1 MGPTFAMGPDG
12 AIEPPGAMEANQT
25 PVKPPRKY
33 QMFEMSPTSDE
44 LRVSNVPAPS
54 LQLLNCSS
62 QKPADEWM
70 EEEDKARQGQIDKL
84 AEELKQTSL
93 KNVNS
98 RKPVSTSSK
107 TKLDEFKEASPA
119 KASPG
124 PPAKQR
130 SRQPSGVAG
139 KWKITSITMEES
151 KANQVEENF
160 QQTSSSQSSSMQMVD
175 QQIQQQSYC
184 QQQVTMQ
191 QQQQTVHQ
199 QQSIQQQVHQKQQL
213 EQHNNHQEQQYYQ
226 QEQVEKQRQYQQQQL
241 DQQLFQQQQMEE
253 QQRQLQQQQFQQQR
267 LQQQQAYHQQQQQQQ
282 IQYQQQQSQVCQ
294 QLQQGSRRSSLLPC
308 LPTPWGQQQS
318 VEEQQPRQSSL
329 IHQLSSQY
337 GVERSSSSECNRSS
351 RRSSLAA
358 EPLQTPWGAF
368 PAPAPRESLAH
379 PQPLPAPW
387 HTQGSRPQEEID
399 QNPTAYLANCPKP
412 NPVYPAA
419 QHQQQHHQQQR
430 SSRRSSISGVANTNN
445 GTARHSRSSSID
457 PFGRPIFSFLR
468 EDQQG
473 SEHRSRGLESRRSSV
488 AGPPSGVQDMLH
500 SQDLSELKVRNAP
513 VLLAQPKNVSDPGQS
528 QLSRDGSL
536 YQSTEAL
543 NGGAMQGVGRARH
556 RSGSQAPGRERRRS
570 GSQGPTYNWLDHGGL
585 VGTGLRVGSEVR
597 EPEPKDGLALSR
609 DGGFFMPFGN
619 SENATKKCKTK
630 RQLKAEEEARQ
641 RQEEE
646 ENRRSLEERQ
656 ARKEQRKEKR
666 ARNRTQ
672 SVSRAHQPLG
682 GGHNNDCNIERCTVN
697 CKVAMTKLG
706 HNYDCTEERCSR
718 NCRVNLRRRG
728 HKGECSEDVCSRD
741 CPIHLRRLGH
751 NHDCTV
757 DFCSRNCV
765 VKLKSDGH
773 NFDCTEETC
782 SSSCQVRM

>member
-1 MGPTFAMGPDG
+1 MGPTFAMGPPG
-12 AIEPPGAMEANQT
+12 AIEPPGAMEANQA

-44 LRVSNVPAPS
+44 LRVSNVAAPS

-62 QKPADEWM
+62 HKPPGEWV
-70 EEEDKARQGQIDKL
+70 EEEDKVRQGQIDKL
-84 AEELKQTSL
+84 AEELRQTSL

-107 TKLDEFKEASPA
+107 TRLDEFKEASPA

-124 PPAKQR
+124 PPARQR

-139 KWKITSITMEES
+139 KWKITSITVEES
-151 KANQVEENF
+151 KANQVEQNF

-175 QQIQQQSYC
+175 HHVQQQSFC
-184 QQQVTMQ
+184 QQQVMQQ

-199 QQSIQQQVHQKQQL
+199 QQFMQQQVHQRQQL
-213 EQHNNHQEQQYYQ
+213 EQQNLQQEQQYYQ
-226 QEQVEKQRQYQQQQL
+226 QEQIEKQKQYQQQQI
-241 DQQLFQQQQMEE
+241 EE
-253 QQRQLQQQQFQQQR
+253 QQRHLQQQRAQQQ
-267 LQQQQAYHQQQQQQQ
+267 HQ

-294 QLQQGSRRSSLLPC
+294 QLQQQQGSRRSSLLPC
-308 LPTPWGQQQS
+308 LPTPWGQQQHQAG
-318 VEEQQPRQSSL
+318 EEQQTRQSSL

-351 RRSSLAA
+351 RRSSVAA

-368 PAPAPRESLAH
+368 PAPPPRESPAH
-379 PQPLPAPW
+379 PQQPLPAPW
-387 HTQGSRPQEEID
+387 HTQGSMPQEEIE

-412 NPVYPAA
+412 NPVYPVA
-419 QHQQQHHQQQR
+419 QHQQQHQLQQR
-430 SSRRSSISGVANTNN
+430 SSRRSSISGVANPNN

-488 AGPPSGVQDMLH
+488 AGPPSGGMQDVLH

-543 NGGAMQGVGRARH
+543 NGGGFGQNLQQGGGGGRARH
-556 RSGSQAPGRERRRS
+556 RSGSQAPRERRRS

-646 ENRRSLEERQ
+646 ENRRSLEERK

-672 SVSRAHQPLG
+672 SVSSAHQPLG
-682 GGHNNDCNIERCTVN
+682 GGHNNDCNIERCTTN

-718 NCRVNLRRRG
+718 NCRVKLRRRG
-728 HKGECSEDVCSRD
+728 HKGECTEEVCGQD

-751 NHDCTV
+751 NQDCTM

-765 VKLKSDGH
+765 VKLKSEGH

-782 SSSCQVRM
+782 SSSCQVMM

>member
-1 MGPTFAMGPDG
+1 MGPTFAMGPPG
-12 AIEPPGAMEANQT
+12 AIEPPGAMEANQA
-25 PVKPPRKY
+25 PAKPPRKY

-54 LQLLNCSS
+54 LHLLNCSS
-62 QKPADEWM
+62 TKPADWM

-84 AEELKQTSL
+84 AEELRQTSL

-107 TKLDEFKEASPA
+107 TRLDELKEGSPA

-124 PPAKQR
+124 PPARQR

-139 KWKITSITMEES
+139 KWKITSITVEES

-160 QQTSSSQSSSMQMVD
+160 QQISSSQSSSMQMVD
-175 QQIQQQSYC
+175 QQVQQQSFC
-184 QQQVTMQ
+184 Q
-191 QQQQTVHQ
+191 QQQQAVHQ
-199 QQSIQQQVHQKQQL
+199 QQFVQQQVHQKQQ
-213 EQHNNHQEQQYYQ
+213 HEQQNHHQQQQQQHYQ
-226 QEQVEKQRQYQQQQL
+226 QEQVEKQRQYQQQQQQ
-241 DQQLFQQQQMEE
+241 QQLEQQHFQQQQIEE

-267 LQQQQAYHQQQQQQQ
+267 LVQQQAFHHQQQQ

-294 QLQQGSRRSSLLPC
+294 QLQQHQQGSRRSSLLPC
-308 LPTPWGQQQS
+308 LPTPWGQQQGGD
-318 VEEQQPRQSSL
+318 EQQTRQSSL
-329 IHQLSSQY
+329 IQQLSSQY

-387 HTQGSRPQEEID
+387 HTQDSRPQEEID
-399 QNPTAYLANCPKP
+399 QNPMAYLANCPKP
-412 NPVYPAA
+412 NPVYPSA
-419 QHQQQHHQQQR
+419 QHQQQR
-430 SSRRSSISGVANTNN
+430 SSRRSSISGVANANCT

-473 SEHRSRGLESRRSSV
+473 CEHRSRGLESRRSSV
-488 AGPPSGVQDMLH
+488 AGPPSGMQDVLH

-543 NGGAMQGVGRARH
+543 NSGGFGQSMQGGGRARH
-556 RSGSQAPGRERRRS
+556 RSGSQAPRERRRS
-570 GSQGPTYNWLDHGGL
+570 GSQGPTYNWLEHGGL

-646 ENRRSLEERQ
+646 ENRRSLEERA

-672 SVSRAHQPLG
+672 SVSSAHQQPLG
-682 GGHNNDCNIERCTVN
+682 GGHNNDCNIERCTTN

-706 HNYDCTEERCSR
+706 HNYDCIEERCSR
-718 NCRVNLRRRG
+718 NCRVNLRRKG
-728 HKGECSEDVCSRD
+728 HKGECSEDVCSED
-741 CPIHLRRLGH
+741 CPVHLRRLGH
-751 NHDCTV
+751 N
-757 DFCSRNCV
+757 
-765 VKLKSDGH
+765 
-773 NFDCTEETC
+773 
-782 SSSCQVRM
+782 